1 MTNRHA
7 TVRFHFV
14 KKKKGKGRPMPVEL
28 KSKKKELM
36 EEKRC

>member
-1 MTNRHA
+1 VTNRHA

-14 KKKKGKGRPMPVEL
+14 KKKKKGRPMPVEL

-36 EEKRC
+36 EERRC